1 MSASGCTNMGR
12 GAACSSS
19 HPPPTADA
27 SAYASHLSRRQWL
40 RRCAACAL
48 GTVVA
53 TSGSAIALTGCRG
66 EQDTLT
72 VAWHPWPGYAPLQ
85 LAHSLGWWADQP
97 LRRLATGSASE
108 NLALLRDGRA
118 QAAALTL
125 DEVLGAHATGL
136 ALRVVGVLDVSEGAD
151 VVLSRPERSTPGQWR
166 GVRLGHEA
174 GAVGEL
180 MASAWLAAVGLRHD
194 EVRMIYATVDQHEAI
209 WMRGDVDVLVT
220 FEPVATRLQ
229 QRGAV
234 RIFDSRML
242 ARDTAIVD
250 VLAAHPRA
258 LRAHAAAGR
267 TLLRQCFAAQRHLHA
282 LPVDSAYRL
291 APWLDLPRETLWT
304 AFRGLRLADWAD
316 NRDWL
321 VGPPPRLPDV
331 ASALTRVMHANGLL
345 PAAEVPQG
353 LMATDWLPLEV
364 PA

>member
-1 MSASGCTNMGR
+1 MGR
-12 GAACSSS
+12 GAACSSP

-27 SAYASHLSRRQWL
+27 SAPASHLSRRQWL
-40 RRCAACAL
+40 RRCAACTL

-53 TSGSAIALTGCRG
+53 AGSSAIALTGCRG

-85 LAHSLGWWADQP
+85 LAHSLGWWAEQP

-108 NLALLRDGRA
+108 SLALLRDGRA

-136 ALRVVGVLDVSEGAD
+136 ALRVVAVLDVSEGAD
-151 VVLSRPERSTPGQWR
+151 VVLSRPERSAPGQWR

-174 GAVGEL
+174 GPVSEL
-180 MASAWLAAVGLRHD
+180 MASAWLDAVGLRHD
-194 EVRMIYATVDQHEAI
+194 EVHMVHAPVGQHEAI

-242 ARDTAIVD
+242 PHGKAIVD
-250 VLAAHPRA
+250 VLAVYPGA
-258 LRAHAAAGR
+258 LRVHATAGR
-267 TLLRQCFAAQRHLHA
+267 TLLQQCFAAQRHLHA
-282 LPVDSAYRL
+282 LPVDSAMRL
-291 APWLDLPRETLWT
+291 APWLNLPLETLWT
-304 AFRGLRLADWAD
+304 AFRGLRLTDWAD

-321 VGPPPRLPDV
+321 VGPPPRLPNV
-331 ASALTRVMHANGLL
+331 ASALSRLMHANGQL
-345 PAAEVPQG
+345 PAAEAPQG
-353 LMATDWLPLEV
+353 LIATDWLPLEA